1 MQIDDRAIRNHL
13 TELLRGEGAH
23 VSLPAALKDFPAK
36 LYGVRPEGAPHSA
49 WEVLEHI
56 RFTLHDLLD
65 YSNNPEYLEPSWPD
79 DYWPKSS
86 KPDSNAAWQ
95 QSVKAIEEDLK
106 AFEDLIQNPN
116 SNLYAAIPWA
126 KQGQTLMREVLL
138 AADHTSYHTGE
149 LVLLRRLLGAWK
161 D

>member
-1 MQIDDRAIRNHL
+1 VN
-13 TELLRGEGAH
+13 
-23 VSLPAALKDFPAK
+23 AL
-36 LYGVRPEGAPHSA
+36 
-49 WEVLEHI
+49 
-56 RFTLHDLLD
+56 
-65 YSNNPEYLEPSWPD
+65 
-79 DYWPKSS
+79 
-86 KPDSNAAWQ
+86 
-95 QSVKAIEEDLK
+95 EEDLK